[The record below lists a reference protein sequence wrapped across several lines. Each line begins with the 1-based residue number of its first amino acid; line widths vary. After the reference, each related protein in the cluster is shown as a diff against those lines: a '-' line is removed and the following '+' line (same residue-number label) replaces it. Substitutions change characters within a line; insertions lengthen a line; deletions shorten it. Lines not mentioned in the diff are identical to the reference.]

1 MYVMKLIILLSL
13 IVFTMPTFANDY
25 LVTVQSQHSAKATAD
40 RFAGLVEE
48 KGLTLF
54 ARIDHAA
61 NAAGVDLELPAT
73 EVILFG
79 NPAAGTKL
87 MQCAPSIAIDLPQ
100 KALVWED
107 ADKNVWLAY
116 PNVAFLKELHSIEG
130 CDPVLEKVSALL
142 ANLAAS
148 ASGE

>member
-1 MYVMKLIILLSL
+1 M
-13 IVFTMPTFANDY
+13 
-25 LVTVQSQHSAKATAD
+25 
-40 RFAGLVEE
+40 
-48 KGLTLF
+48 F